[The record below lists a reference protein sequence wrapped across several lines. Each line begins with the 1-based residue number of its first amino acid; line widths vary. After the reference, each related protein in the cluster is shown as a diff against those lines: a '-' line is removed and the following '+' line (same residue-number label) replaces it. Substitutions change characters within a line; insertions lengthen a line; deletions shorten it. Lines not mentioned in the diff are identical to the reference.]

1 MRGREW
7 RGLLAAAAIAVLTGP
22 ASAQTIASS
31 RFEAWDINSF
41 RSTNT
46 GQFSHCAA
54 SANYQSGI
62 TLLFAVN
69 NRFQWNMGFASDN
82 WNLRLNERIPIT
94 FSIDGLPPRNAT
106 ATAIS
111 SGQVIV
117 PMPDEPQ
124 LFQQMRAGIRMNVTG
139 GGQNLVFNLRH
150 TSVVLAT
157 LIRCVNDNGQSV
169 TVQAATPRPPS
180 PPNSRAEPPSG
191 VATTVTADMRIE
203 ATQFVA
209 NLLSQA
215 DMRGFRILTRSDLER
230 DNMSPFVR
238 ASDVAWRGDSSLG
251 TLHIH
256 PNVDP
261 RDLDRLTADLIAA
274 DARACSG
281 EFITGR
287 MADPEMSNVRRL
299 HTFCGRPDGG
309 LETVS
314 YFLLPMPGRLV
325 YQLSTSSPLS
335 RSEAA
340 PEDRRLR
347 DAVHAVISRHP
358 AFGPSSA
365 PARPQEPATRPA
377 VSQPERR
384 S

>member
-1 MRGREW
+1 M
-7 RGLLAAAAIAVLTGP
+7 AI
-22 ASAQTIASS
+22 
-31 RFEAWDINSF
+31 
-41 RSTNT
+41 
-46 GQFSHCAA
+46 
-54 SANYQSGI
+54 
-62 TLLFAVN
+62 
-69 NRFQWNMGFASDN
+69 
-82 WNLRLNERIPIT
+82 
-94 FSIDGLPPRNAT
+94 
-106 ATAIS
+106 AIS
-111 SGQVIV
+111 SDQVIV

-124 LFQQMRAGIRMNVTG
+124 LFQQMRAGFRMTVTG
-139 GGQNLVFNLRH
+139 AGQNLGFDLRH

-157 LIRCVNDNGQSV
+157 LLRCANDNGQSV
-169 TVQAATPRPPS
+169 TVQAAAPRPPS
-180 PPNSRAEPPSG
+180 NPSSRAEPPSG
-191 VATTVTADMRIE
+191 AARTVTADMRIE

-230 DNMSPFVR
+230 DNISPFVR
-238 ASDVAWRGDSSLG
+238 ASDVAWRGESSFG

-256 PNVDP
+256 PNIDP
-261 RDLDRLTADLIAA
+261 RDLDRLTSDLIAA

-358 AFGPSSA
+358 AFGPGA
-365 PARPQEPATRPA
+365 EPARPQEPATRPA
-377 VSQPERR
+377 VSQAERR